1 MKAKPMFFG
10 QAEPPILTGEDP
22 SLVTILLGAFGGLIA
37 ALVYLYKLMETKNSQ
52 QITELK
58 ERVRTLEGLLQVCQ
72 EEHHKTADLF
82 VILKAEIEA
91 IRKDRYK

>member
-1 MKAKPMFFG
+1 MKAARMLLG
-10 QAEPPILTGEDP
+10 QVEPPLATDDP

-37 ALVYLYKLMETKNSQ
+37 ALVYLYKLMETKNAQ

-58 ERVRTLEGLLQVCQ
+58 ERVKSLEGLLEKCQ

-82 VILKAEIEA
+82 VILKAEIEQ

>member
-1 MKAKPMFFG
+1 MKVAKMFLG
-10 QAEPPILTGEDP
+10 QVEPPMATDDP
-22 SLVTILLGAFGGLIA
+22 SLVTILLGAFGGLLG
-37 ALVYLYKLMETKNSQ
+37 ALVYLYKLMETRNAQ

-58 ERVRTLEGLLQVCQ
+58 ERVKSLEGLLEKCQ

-82 VILKAEIEA
+82 VILKAEIEQ